1 MGLSTILIQK
11 TPGQTDEKIVVY
23 RSRALTETEKNY
35 SQIERRCLAIAC
47 GCEKNRLYLLG
58 REFTIYSDDQ

>member
-35 SQIERRCLAIAC
+35 SQIERRCLAIVC

-58 REFTIYSDDQ
+58 REFTIYSDDR